1 MSWYNLSITNKAF
14 KAIKMSVRNT
24 EDLIIKQHLT
34 AISLQVVNLRE
45 RLLETKE
52 KERVKVVVLRWIFCL
67 LFSCGSSVISHMI
80 SSTIVSSVH
89 EQR

>member
-14 KAIKMSVRNT
+14 KAIKVSVRNT

-34 AISLQVVNLRE
+34 AISLQVVNLRA

-52 KERVKVVVLRWIFCL
+52 KERVKVVALSWIVLL
-67 LFSCGSSVISHMI
+67 MLFSCGSTVYMNKDDRFH
-80 SSTIVSSVH
+80 
-89 EQR
+89 Q